1 MTNRLHEYGCKISKF
16 TSQETSAER
25 NVIMENFKEQHIDS
39 LVAMKVL
46 DEGIDVPVCQS
57 AFILASTRNP
67 RQYVQRRGR
76 VLRKAAGKSEALIV
90 DFVILPLPGTNNHFS
105 QNLRQAELERVQD
118 FKLTSSNPKEV
129 EKRIIELGIY

>member
-1 MTNRLHEYGCKISKF
+1 MDS
-16 TSQETSAER
+16 
-25 NVIMENFKEQHIDS
+25 FKAQRIDA

-67 RQYVQRRGR
+67 RQYIQRRGR
-76 VLRKAAGKSEALIV
+76 VLRKAAGKNEALIV
-90 DFVILPLPGTNNHFS
+90 DFVVLPLPGVVNNYS
-105 QNLRQAELERVQD
+105 QNLLRAELERIED
-118 FKLTSSNPKEV
+118 FKLTATNPQEI

>member
-1 MTNRLHEYGCKISKF
+1 MAS
-16 TSQETSAER
+16 
-25 NVIMENFKEQHIDS
+25 FKEGHIDS

-76 VLRKAAGKSEALIV
+76 VLRKVAGKESALIV
-90 DFVILPLPGTNNHFS
+90 DFVVLPLAGVVNKFS
-105 QNLRQAELERVQD
+105 QNLRRAELERIQD
-118 FKLTSSNPKEV
+118 FKLTAINKKEI
-129 EKRIIELGIY
+129 EKKIIELGIY